1 MENNKH
7 TEYKMKYTHRY
18 IARIVLEAKT
28 PLVVGMG
35 DKNIQTD
42 AVVAT
47 DVNGLPYIPGSSI
60 AGVLRHA
67 IGEDS
72 ELGNSLFGMGDKKGK
87 NGEITEEG
95 HGSYLIFSEAKMVG
109 KDGKALDGLQMID
122 WSDVFYSHFRHLPIR
137 QHVRIT
143 EKGVAA
149 NTGKFDEQV
158 VFKGTRFCFE
168 MELVSDGENKGDFE
182 SLLNQMYS
190 PAFRLG
196 GGTRSGFG
204 EMEIISKKSF
214 ENNDNDIRRGKGFDE
229 MKIFSKKR
237 YIDLTNNEDR
247 NFYLDKSS
255 NLSVDWEESSN
266 SSDEYKPSSEEKDWT
281 TYQLD
286 LVLDDFFL
294 FGSGLSDEDADMTP
308 VKEPVIEWENDKPEF
323 KENYIL
329 IPATSVKGALAHRV
343 AYHYN
348 KLAGNFAED
357 IEDAMSVTGKN
368 NIAVKTLFGSEG
380 EKTNG
385 EMKDQARGNVIFS
398 DVIKSLRL
406 EEHIMPHVAIDRFTG
421 GALDGA
427 LFQEKNIY
435 GKGQHFTAKIAVN
448 NSAIEDDKIKKALE
462 SSLQDI
468 CKGLLPLGGGVNRGN
483 GCFSG
488 TLTKNGEGNL

>member
-1 MENNKH
+1 MENNKN
-7 TEYKMKYTHRY
+7 TEYKTKYTHRY
-18 IARIVLEAKT
+18 IARIVLEAET

-72 ELGNSLFGMGDKKGK
+72 KLGNSLFGMGDKRDKK
-87 NGEITEEG
+87 GEITEEG

-122 WSDVFYSHFRHLPIR
+122 WSDDFYAHFRHLPIR

-149 NTGKFDEQV
+149 DTGKFDEQV

-182 SLLNQMYS
+182 SLFNQMAS
-190 PAFRLG
+190 PSFRLG

-204 EMEIISKKSF
+204 EIKIISIKTK
-214 ENNDNDIRRGKGFDE
+214 DV
-229 MKIFSKKR
+229 
-237 YIDLTNNEDR
+237 DLTKEEDR
-247 NFYLDKSS
+247 KFYLDKSS
-255 NLSVDWEESSN
+255 DLSVDWEESSN
-266 SSDEYKPSSEEKDWT
+266 SSDEYKPSSEENGWT
-281 TYQLD
+281 IYQLD
-286 LVLDDFFL
+286 LVPDDFFL

-308 VKEPVIEWENDKPEF
+308 VKEPEIDWENDKPELR
-323 KENYIL
+323 ENCIL

-343 AYHYN
+343 AYYYN
-348 KLAGNFAED
+348 KLDKKFADNNEGS
-357 IEDAMSVTGKN
+357 IGKDN
-368 NIAVKTLFGSEG
+368 LAVSTLFGSEG
-380 EKTNG
+380 KKDEKDG

-398 DVIKSLRL
+398 DVIESLRL
-406 EEHIMPHVAIDRFTG
+406 EEHVMPHVAIDRFTG

-435 GKGQHFTAKIAVN
+435 GKGQQFTAKIAVC
-448 NSAIEDDKIKKALE
+448 NSAIEDAKIKEALE

-468 CKGLLPLGGGVNRGN
+468 CKGFLPLGGGTNRGN

-488 TLTKNGEGNL
+488 ILTKKGE

>member
-7 TEYKMKYTHRY
+7 TEYKTKYTHRY
-18 IARIVLEAKT
+18 IARIVLEAET

-72 ELGNSLFGMGDKKGK
+72 ELGNSLFGMGDKRDKK
-87 NGEITEEG
+87 GEITEEG

-122 WSDVFYSHFRHLPIR
+122 WSDDFYAHFRHLPIR

-168 MELVSDGENKGDFE
+168 MELVSDGSGNLDWNKFK
-182 SLLNQMYS
+182 SVLNQMSS
-190 PAFRLG
+190 PSFRLG

-204 EMEIISKKSF
+204 EMKIISIKTK
-214 ENNDNDIRRGKGFDE
+214 DVDLAKDE
-229 MKIFSKKR
+229 GVK
-237 YIDLTNNEDR
+237 
-247 NFYLDKSS
+247 FYLNKSS
-255 NLSVDWEESSN
+255 NLSVEWTGEIHN
-266 SSDEYKPSSEEKDWT
+266 PSSEEKDWT

-286 LVLDDFFL
+286 LVPDDFFL

-308 VKEPVIEWENDKPEF
+308 VKEPVIEWKNDKPEF
-323 KENYIL
+323 KENCIL

-398 DVIKSLRL
+398 DVIESLRL

-435 GKGQHFTAKIAVN
+435 GKGQHFTAKIAVC

-462 SSLQDI
+462 CSLQDI

-488 TLTKNGEGNL
+488 TLTKNGEGDL

>member
-1 MENNKH
+1 MEDKH
-7 TEYKMKYTHRY
+7 KTTYTHRY
-18 IARIVLEAKT
+18 IARIVLEAET
-28 PLVVGMG
+28 PLTVGMG
-35 DKNIQTD
+35 DKSIQTD

-122 WSDVFYSHFRHLPIR
+122 WSDDFYTYFRHLPIR

-158 VFKGTRFCFE
+158 VFKGARFCFE
-168 MELVSDGENKGDFE
+168 MELVSDGKNKDNFE
-182 SLLNQMYS
+182 SLFNQMSS
-190 PAFRLG
+190 PSFRLG

-204 EMEIISKKSF
+204 EIKIISIKTK
-214 ENNDNDIRRGKGFDE
+214 DV
-229 MKIFSKKR
+229 
-237 YIDLTNNEDR
+237 DLTKEEDR
-247 NFYLDKSS
+247 KFYLNKSS
-255 NLSVDWEESSN
+255 NSSVDWEESSN
-266 SSDEYKPSSEEKDWT
+266 SSDEYKPSTEENGWT

-286 LVLDDFFL
+286 LVPDDFFL

-308 VKEPVIEWENDKPEF
+308 VKEPVIEWTNDRPKFEENC
-323 KENYIL
+323 IL

-343 AYHYN
+343 AYYYN
-348 KLAGNFAED
+348 KLDKKFADNNEGS
-357 IEDAMSVTGKN
+357 IGKDN
-368 NIAVKTLFGSEG
+368 VAVSTLFGSEG
-380 EKTNG
+380 KKDEKDG
-385 EMKDQARGNVIFS
+385 EMKNQARGNVIFS
-398 DVIKSLRL
+398 DVIESLRL
-406 EEHIMPHVAIDRFTG
+406 EEHVMPHVAIDRFTG

-462 SSLQDI
+462 CSLQDI

-488 TLTKNGEGNL
+488 TLTKNGEGDL